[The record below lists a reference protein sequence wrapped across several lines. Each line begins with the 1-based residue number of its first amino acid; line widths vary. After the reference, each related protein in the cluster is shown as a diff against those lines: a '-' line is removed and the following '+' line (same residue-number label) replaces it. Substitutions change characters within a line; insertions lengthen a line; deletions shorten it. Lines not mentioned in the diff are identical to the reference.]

1 MTLVNFAIT
10 PEGLTDQLLGLVV
23 TLEKPELEEEKTKLV
38 LQNAEGRRALK
49 EIEDR
54 ILHVLSSSSG
64 AAQRGCV
71 VTVV

>member
-1 MTLVNFAIT
+1 VTLVNFAIT